1 MNPITRKKGLTIKQ
15 MGDEAVIFDTES
27 GAVHHLNRVAEM
39 VWRSCDGRTDKE
51 ALARMVERVCNVP
64 EAGEAVDLAL
74 EQLSRRGLMTIPIE
88 RADAVR
94 RMNRRVVLKGLA
106 KAMAIPAVLTITAR
120 PGDVNGN
127 GVINASDL
135 NLVLGQ
141 FGARNG
147 DAGWDSRCD
156 LDANG
161 RVDASDLSRV
171 VRLQGQ

>member
-64 EAGEAVDLAL
+64 EEGEAVDLAL

-106 KAMAIPAVLTITAR
+106 KAMAIPAVLTITAGQAR
-120 PGDVNGN
+120 ARTLSYCLYPCPGTNFVVDGVIVNGFCIN
-127 GVINASDL
+127 SFPCPQPAVI
-135 NLVLGQ
+135 
-141 FGARNG
+141 
-147 DAGWDSRCD
+147 
-156 LDANG
+156 
-161 RVDASDLSRV
+161 V
-171 VRLQGQ
+171 VVA